1 MPIKDSVAFEIPFA
15 LKAEAMAYPGGI
27 KPTNPKHK
35 KTDIPVPEPRHR
47 VGPKGVSSGI
57 SFRNL
62 PQPSLDEIKKIC
74 EHYQEKCSGT
84 YKSLA
89 SRYVYQMATEIE
101 DLVDVMQG
109 DSSGSEASF
118 PYLSRSNTNARG
130 RFATKAPSKSS
141 SKENVNQAFYS
152 SRHNGS
158 SKRSAASSSKSGQNA
173 PLRNISSNQNSRPN
187 GQVTNEKDRR
197 RWRKELQSAHPEVV
211 IAAEKNKWRREHK
224 SNRLNRRHEESIC
237 SSTSSFSDDENSCL
251 HFAPLPNHNNENRI
265 HLEGQKDDVLRS
277 LVEESSK
284 PNGLDGHHH
293 DDVLKW
299 LKDEMDRRQYLLKRS
314 KHLHAKE
321 LDNAK
326 KELEK
331 VKKAAK
337 IVIKAV
343 RKRGEEKAAK
353 LEANV
358 QSERRQRV
366 KSQRIVQSLI
376 KSQSDQLKELKQV
389 NHSVGGSWDV
399 SSADLCDLMGDSDLT
414 SVLDE
419 LAEEAF
425 QQSYCS

>member
-1 MPIKDSVAFEIPFA
+1 MTHPVG
-15 LKAEAMAYPGGI
+15 M

-62 PQPSLDEIKKIC
+62 PPPSLDEIKKIC
-74 EHYQEKCSGT
+74 EHYQEKCAGT

-109 DSSGSEASF
+109 DSSGSEASS
-118 PYLSRSNTNARG
+118 PYRPRFDKNARN
-130 RFATKAPSKSS
+130 RFVTKTPSKSS
-141 SKENVNQAFYS
+141 SNGKQASCS
-152 SRHNGS
+152 SRHIGS
-158 SKRSAASSSKSGQNA
+158 SKRSAGSSSKTDRNA
-173 PLRNISSNQNSRPN
+173 PLRNITSRHNLRPTR
-187 GQVTNEKDRR
+187 QATTEKDKR
-197 RWRKELQSAHPEVV
+197 RWRKEFQSAHPEVV
-211 IAAEKNKWRREHK
+211 IAAEKSQYRREHK
-224 SNRLNRRHEESIC
+224 FNQSNRRYEESIC
-237 SSTSSFSDDENSCL
+237 SLTSSFSDDENSFL
-251 HFAPLPNHNNENRI
+251 HFAPLSNHNHDDGL
-265 HLEGQKDDVLRS
+265 HLKGQKDDVLRW

-284 PNGLDGHHH
+284 PNGLDSHRHNE
-293 DDVLKW
+293 VLKW
-299 LKDEMDRRQYLLKRS
+299 LKDEMDRSQYILQRS
-314 KHLHAKE
+314 KHMHAKE

-331 VKKAAK
+331 VKRAAK

-343 RKRGEEKAAK
+343 RKKGEEKAAK

-366 KSQRIVQSLI
+366 KSQRIVESLI
-376 KSQSDQLKELKQV
+376 KSQSDQLKELKHV
-389 NHSVGGSWDV
+389 NRPTGSPWDA
-399 SSADLCDLMGDSDLT
+399 SSADLCDFMGDSDLT